1 MKRLLGLLVLVL
13 SASPALAQDVDFGAF
28 DDLPPP
34 PAASAPRGAPATAA
48 RGAVTPPPPPDR
60 LVRLR
65 EVLLK
70 AEAPLTK
77 EQETALNALMA
88 AEIPIMRQ
96 TIKTHGQQ
104 MMAARPPAAPPAPG
118 AAVPPPA
125 TPPPAAPP
133 AVPPAAAAARGGT
146 AGAPNP
152 AMLAAL
158 AAARGASPST
168 RVPADILDALEVEM
182 RQMNDALF
190 TKIASA
196 PALDA
201 RQQGVLTKMARD
213 QMKSRGGYDALRI
226 SMEDAKAP
234 FSEEQIPRVQAV
246 FEDQKKARAELVKE
260 SGGAPDEAK
269 LKALERESQLRLV
282 GILTQAQRSALLA
295 LLKATQ

>member
-1 MKRLLGLLVLVL
+1 MKRLLGLLVFVL

-34 PAASAPRGAPATAA
+34 PAASAPRGAAAPAA

-60 LVRLR
+60 LLRLR

-77 EQETALNALMA
+77 EQETALNAIMA
-88 AEIPIMRQ
+88 TEIPIMRQ
-96 TIKTHGQQ
+96 TIKTHGQE
-104 MMAARPPAAPPAPG
+104 MMAARPPAAP
-118 AAVPPPA
+118 AAA

-133 AVPPAAAAARGGT
+133 AAAPPAAAAAARGGP

-152 AMLAAL
+152 AMLAAM
-158 AAARGASPST
+158 AAARGASPSA

-182 RQMNDALF
+182 TQMNDALF

-201 RQQGVLTKMARD
+201 KQQGLLTKMSRD
-213 QMKSRGGYDALRI
+213 QIKKRGGYDALRI

-234 FSEEQIPRVQAV
+234 FSDEQIPRVQAV
-246 FEDQKKARAELVKE
+246 FEDQKKARAELAKE
-260 SGGAPDEAK
+260 AGGTPDPVK
-269 LKALERESQLRLV
+269 LKALERES
-282 GILTQAQRSALLA
+282 LTKVAAIFTAAQRSALLA
-295 LLKATQ
+295 LLRATQ